1 MIEVDKLYTQ
11 ADLMP
16 VLRKSKNWFERKRWD
31 GSGPRYLK
39 IGRSVL
45 YRGEDVLSWL
55 DEQARTSTS
64 DRGGE

>member
-11 ADLMP
+11 TDLMP

-55 DEQARTSTS
+55 NEQARKSTS